1 MSLEWEQV
9 TVDAGDPGSLGHWRA
24 KALGW
29 TVVDEGAEVVEI
41 RPAPDRT
48 PGILFLL
55 SNDVKKAKNRLHL
68 DFRPNN
74 QTAEVDRLLGLGAS
88 RIDID
93 QGSVSW
99 VVLAD
104 LEGNE
109 FCVLHESSD

>member
-1 MSLEWEQV
+1 MG
-9 TVDAGDPGSLGHWRA
+9 TGHGRRRRPGKSRHWRA

-93 QGSVSW
+93 QGSVSS

-109 FCVLHESSD
+109 FCVLRESSD

>member
-1 MSLEWEQV
+1 M
-9 TVDAGDPGSLGHWRA
+9 
-24 KALGW
+24 
-29 TVVDEGAEVVEI
+29 
-41 RPAPDRT
+41 
-48 PGILFLL
+48 

-68 DFRPNN
+68 DFRPDN

-104 LEGNE
+104 PEGNE
-109 FCVLHESSD
+109 FCVLRESSD